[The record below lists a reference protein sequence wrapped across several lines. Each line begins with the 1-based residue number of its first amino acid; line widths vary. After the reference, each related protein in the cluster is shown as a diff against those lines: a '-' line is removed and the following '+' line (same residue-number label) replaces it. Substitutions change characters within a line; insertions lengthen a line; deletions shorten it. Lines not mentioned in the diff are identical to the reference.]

1 MNITIFAS
9 IWSQN
14 LWDELILKNEIQI
27 LEKKY
32 ALKYNISKKYILFT
46 IFSYDKN
53 DIFYNSDNVRYV
65 EYFPINIKKIS
76 NLFNNIVNFI
86 NFIKIVIK
94 SDLIVIWWGWI
105 FYDNE
110 NQSVWNPLKQWLFR
124 SKIFKLF
131 NKKVEFFRVWINIKN
146 KKNLKIIKKIFFCAT
161 KISVRDNY
169 SFKILQKLNL
179 WKQIE
184 LLNDPVFLD
193 KINSQKRKMSL
204 IDNSENKNINSKYNL
219 WNIKIEDLNVQNIE
233 KIFQQGGFSPLSLS
247 WKKIWLSLRDYNV
260 ENFEEKIIEII
271 KYLLE
276 NNAEIILIPH
286 SFHKTDI
293 KANDYIF
300 LKKCRDVSLK
310 HLNNNSES
318 SSELQN
324 KISICK
330 NMQESYR
337 IYTEKKIDLNLASRL
352 HSIILSQV
360 YKINFIAISYSTKT
374 DEVISQLSN
383 QNQDI

>member
-1 MNITIFAS
+1 MKIF
-9 IWSQN
+9 WV
-14 LWDELILKNEIQI
+14 WD
-27 LEKKY
+27 
-32 ALKYNISKKYILFT
+32 
-46 IFSYDKN
+46 D
-53 DIFYNSDNVRYV
+53 
-65 EYFPINIKKIS
+65 NIKKI
-76 NLFNNIVNFI
+76 NIET
-86 NFIKIVIK
+86 
-94 SDLIVIWWGWI
+94 
-105 FYDNE
+105 DN
-110 NQSVWNPLKQWLFR
+110 SVLEEETDSGQIALD
-124 SKIFKLF
+124 IL
-131 NKKVEFFRVWINIKN
+131 ET
-146 KKNLKIIKKIFFCAT
+146 LDMIIIYAP
-161 KISVRDNY
+161 IAG
-169 SFKILQKLNL
+169 
-179 WKQIE
+179 IE
-184 LLNDPVFLD
+184 L
-193 KINSQKRKMSL
+193 
-204 IDNSENKNINSKYNL
+204 E
-219 WNIKIEDLNVQNIE
+219 NIE

-360 YKINFIAISYSTKT
+360 YEIDFIWISYSTKT

>member
-53 DIFYNSDNVRYV
+53 DIFYNSENVRYV

-146 KKNLKIIKKIFFCAT
+146 KNNLKIIKKIFFCASE
-161 KISVRDNY
+161 ISTRDNY
-169 SFKILQKLNL
+169 SFNLLKELNF
-179 WKQIE
+179 KNIE
-184 LLNDPVFLD
+184 LFKDPVFYD
-193 KINSQKRKMSL
+193 NNKINVQNKYL
-204 IDNSENKNINSKYNL
+204 IDNLN
-219 WNIKIEDLNVQNIE
+219 IEDLNIQNIE